1 MLLLSFYVQNKYELN
16 EVFLM
21 SFHMSLRRKVAIATW
36 ASPRE
41 GNIYGKLILDMSNAL
56 NYLEYLRI
64 RSGLKVTVT
73 HLVGKAAGM
82 ALAECPDLNGRIFLG
97 RYIPHKT
104 VDLAFLVSLEGGK
117 DLAKFKV
124 SDIDRKTISDVAREL
139 HEGAIRLREGKDSG
153 FEKSKSI
160 AKSLPTWLI
169 RPLLWLTGYLT
180 GAAGINAKF
189 LGLEKFPFGA
199 AIVTS
204 VGMFGLD
211 EGYAPP
217 TPFARVPVYLTIP
230 EVKKRP
236 VVIDDS
242 IVIRPMLDLTA
253 TIDHR
258 FLDGHRGAMIARS
271 MRRLIESPWLMD
283 GLSDRPSDCP
293 VHIDHKTSI
302 CNNAGVTSL
311 KALLA

>member
-1 MLLLSFYVQNKYELN
+1 
-16 EVFLM
+16 M
-21 SFHMSLRRKVAIATW
+21 SFHMSLRRKIAIASW
-36 ASPRE
+36 SSPKE
-41 GNIYGKLILDMSNAL
+41 GNIYGKLSMDMGNAL
-56 NYLEYLRI
+56 AYIDYLRSS
-64 RSGLKVTVT
+64 SGQKISIT

-82 ALAECPDLNGRIFLG
+82 ALADCPDLNGRIFLG

-124 SDIDRKTISDVAREL
+124 CDIDKKTIVEVAKEL
-139 HEGAIRLREGKDSG
+139 AQGAERLRQGKDEN
-153 FEKSKSI
+153 FEKPKTMI
-160 AKSLPTWLI
+160 KMLPTWLI
-169 RPLLWLTGYLT
+169 RPLLWLTGYIT
-180 GAAGINAKF
+180 GAVGIDVKA

-217 TPFARVPVYLTIP
+217 TPFARVPIYLTIP
-230 EVKKRP
+230 EIKKRP
-236 VVIDDS
+236 VVINDQ

-258 FLDGHRGAMIARS
+258 FLDGHRGAMVAKV
-271 MRRLIESPWLMD
+271 MRNLLQNPWLMD
-283 GLSDRPSDCP
+283 GLKEPPALCQID
-293 VHIDHKTSI
+293 HIDLKGSI
-302 CNNAGVTSL
+302 CDKPNADN
-311 KALLA
+311 KALST